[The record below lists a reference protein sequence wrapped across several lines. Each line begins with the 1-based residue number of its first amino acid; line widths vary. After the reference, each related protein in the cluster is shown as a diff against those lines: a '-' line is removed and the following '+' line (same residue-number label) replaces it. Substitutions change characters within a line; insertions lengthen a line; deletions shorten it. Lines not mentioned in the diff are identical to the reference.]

1 MSVQGFA
8 RALRALANLSNRCAV
23 SEPLSATPAS
33 VLRTLANPSNRCAV
47 SEPVSATP
55 ASVLRTLAN
64 PYWGRLNERLPCVRG
79 GGPRSGG
86 RVVKEQSLTACG
98 GAEPLSARP
107 ASMLRTLANPF
118 TQGSL
123 KTPR

>member
-1 MSVQGFA
+1 MA
-8 RALRALANLSNRCAV
+8 RIDYKGVAHSQIK
-23 SEPLSATPAS
+23 PLSA
-33 VLRTLANPSNRCAV
+33 R
-47 SEPVSATP
+47 P

-86 RVVKEQSLTACG
+86 RVVKKQSLTACG
-98 GAEPLSARP
+98 GAEPVSATP
-107 ASMLRTLANPF
+107 ASMLRILANPF
-118 TQGSL
+118 TQRSL